1 MFKEVVFRLKNL
13 KGILVVGERNI
24 FIQLNQIFSIA
35 TEANTILTNMFKT
48 GYKEKELTIAMHAMQ
63 VLEKK
68 SDAIAFK
75 ISEDVT
81 GGAIS
86 PNIIDNLLRCVQIAD
101 DIIDTYYYVSREL
114 NRMARAYLAG
124 FQEHQGDWDSVYENM
139 LSLAEK
145 SILNLKEALSSA
157 DISKILQMRKEIE
170 VIEQQGDDI
179 KDQGFDRLYK
189 IAPKL
194 HFLEFYHYQEL
205 LHKCDDILDSCEDF
219 SDLIVSVV
227 TSILK

>member
-1 MFKEVVFRLKNL
+1 MFRLKNL
-13 KGILVVGERNI
+13 KGILVVGEKNI
-24 FIQLNQIFSIA
+24 FSELTKIFDIA
-35 TEANTILTNMFKT
+35 TEANTLLSNMFKI
-48 GYKEKELTIAMHAMQ
+48 GYKEKELNEAMHAMQ

-68 SDAIAFK
+68 SDTIAFK
-75 ISEDVT
+75 ISEDIT

-101 DIIDTYYYVSREL
+101 DIIDNYYYVSRDL
-114 NRMARAYLAG
+114 NRMARAYSAG
-124 FQEHQGDWDSVYENM
+124 FQEHNADWDSVYENM
-139 LSLAEK
+139 LALAEK
-145 SILNLKEALSSA
+145 SILNLKKALSSA
-157 DISKILQMRKEIE
+157 DLNNILQMRKEIE
-170 VIEQQGDDI
+170 VIEEQGDDI
-179 KDQGFDRLYK
+179 KDQGFDKLYR

-227 TSILK
+227 TSIVK

>member
-1 MFKEVVFRLKNL
+1 VFRLKRL
-13 KGILVVGERNI
+13 KGIWVVGEKNI
-24 FIQLNQIFSIA
+24 FSQLTQIFSIA
-35 TEANTILTNMFKT
+35 IEANTILTNMFKM

-68 SDAIAFK
+68 SDEIAFK
-75 ISEDVT
+75 TSEDIT

-86 PNIIDNLLRCVQIAD
+86 PNIIDNLLNCVQTAD
-101 DIIDTYYYVSREL
+101 DIIDTYYYISREL
-114 NRMARAYLAG
+114 NRMARAYSVG
-124 FQEHQGDWDSVYENM
+124 FQEHYADWDSVYENM
-139 LSLAEK
+139 LTLAEK
-145 SILNLKEALSSA
+145 SLLSLKQAMSSS
-157 DISKILQMRKEIE
+157 DISEILRMRKEVE
-170 VIEQQGDDI
+170 DTEEQGDDI
-179 KDQGFDRLYK
+179 KDQGFDRLYR